1 MAVKARWVTVASK
14 YAASS
19 TAFQLAGTKTPLST
33 TPQPPSLHPM
43 WIPGENAGKRYI
55 DGTWQIGYVEC
66 VRHVRALSPTR
77 NALNKSKLSDY
88 RMRCLPGWRHVCF
101 VYLVKRHCRL
111 HCSAFVEPQANN
123 REKEQERPHQ
133 ELPARV
139 ADGALPLL
147 IVLFANNHS
156 SVGSLV
162 DSVSFVLLP

>member
-1 MAVKARWVTVASK
+1 MAVKARLRLQVSMRRLQRPFNLRELK
-14 YAASS
+14 HP
-19 TAFQLAGTKTPLST
+19 FQPPLSLPVC
-33 TPQPPSLHPM
+33 TPCGSRERTLERD
-43 WIPGENAGKRYI
+43 IIYS
-55 DGTWQIGYVEC
+55 TWQIGYVEC

-147 IVLFANNHS
+147 IVLFADNHS
-156 SVGSLV
+156 SVGAWSIQ
-162 DSVSFVLLP
+162 